1 MKAQPNARGNRFET
15 LDLAEP
21 IGAVRLMRLAFD
33 AAQGVEA
40 PLGEFRTQPGREGYP
55 FRMLLTLLTYAYARG
70 VFGSDEVELRTR
82 TDSDFRYLAATD
94 RPDAETLRL
103 FRRREWVR
111 LQTSLASLLQGSG
124 DAIAMETL
132 GTAVDVEG
140 EAARRLEAA
149 AACDSL
155 ALDW

>member
-1 MKAQPNARGNRFET
+1 MKAKPNARGNRFEI

-21 IGAVRLMRLAFD
+21 IGAVRLMRLALES
-33 AAQGVEA
+33 AQGVEA
-40 PLGEFRTQPGREGYP
+40 PLGEFRSRPGREGYP

-70 VFGSDEVELRTR
+70 VFGSDEVELRTH
-82 TDSDFRYLAATD
+82 TESDFRYLAATD

-111 LQTSLASLLQGSG
+111 LQTALASLLRTAA
-124 DAIAMETL
+124 DAAAQDGQEL
-132 GTAVDVEG
+132 ARDVEG

>member
-1 MKAQPNARGNRFET
+1 MKAQPNARANRFET

-21 IGAVRLMRLAFD
+21 IGAVRLMQVALD
-33 AAQGVEA
+33 AAQGVDA
-40 PLGEFRTQPGREGYP
+40 PLGEFRSQPGREGYP

-70 VFGSDEVELRTR
+70 VFGSEEVELRTR

-111 LQTSLASLLQGSG
+111 LQTSLASLLQTSADPLVLGTLG
-124 DAIAMETL
+124 DA
-132 GTAVDVEG
+132 EG

>member
-1 MKAQPNARGNRFET
+1 MKAKPNARGNRFET

-33 AAQGVEA
+33 AAQGVDA
-40 PLGEFRTQPGREGYP
+40 PLNEFRSKPGREGYP
-55 FRMLLTLLTYAYARG
+55 FRMLLTLLTYAYSRG

-111 LQTSLASLLQGSG
+111 LQTSLASLLQTSAGTIG
-124 DAIAMETL
+124 LDTL
-132 GTAVDVEG
+132 AALADPDG

-155 ALDW
+155 ARDW